1 MKPKQGTTYIE
12 ENLSVENNEEK
23 VAYFLKVVHEL
34 KTPIHGIQGLA
45 EYLLNNWDDTNTKT
59 QKECIN
65 SILEASQRL
74 SELSSSLTIEKFNQS
89 SIGFNFT
96 KIDLVDATKKV
107 VNHFKS
113 TYLLDSKISLK
124 LQINID
130 SFIVDADELWYE
142 QLLMNLL
149 VNAFNYSKDGVIS
162 VGVSSKKI
170 HDKEY
175 LITSIADEGVGIPEP
190 ELNSIFNPYNR
201 SSRTDSNTQGTGLGL
216 SICREIIQA
225 HNGIITAVNNKK
237 AGSTI
242 EFSIP
247 K

>member
-1 MKPKQGTTYIE
+1 MKTKQDASYT
-12 ENLSVENNEEK
+12 ENKLSFENNEEK
-23 VAYFLKVVHEL
+23 VAYFSKVVHEL

-45 EYLLNNWDDTNTKT
+45 EYLLNNWDNTNTQT

-65 SILEASQRL
+65 SILDASQRL
-74 SELSSSLTIEKFNQS
+74 SELSRSLTIEKFNQS
-89 SIGFNFT
+89 AIGFNFT
-96 KIDLVDATKKV
+96 KIDLVEATQKV
-107 VNHFKS
+107 VKSFES
-113 TYLLDSKISLK
+113 TYLLNSKISLK
-124 LQINID
+124 LQINVD
-130 SFIVDADELWYE
+130 SFVVDADQLWYE

-149 VNAFNYSKDGVIS
+149 VNAFNYSKDGMIS
-162 VGVSSKKI
+162 VSVRSEKI
-170 HDKEY
+170 HDKVY

-190 ELNSIFNPYNR
+190 ELNSIFSPYNR
-201 SSRTDSNTQGTGLGL
+201 SSRTDSNTEGTGLGL

-225 HNGIITAVNNKK
+225 HKGMITAVNNKK

>member
-1 MKPKQGTTYIE
+1 MKPKKGTFYTE
-12 ENLSVENNEEK
+12 QNQDFEDNKKK
-23 VAYFLKVVHEL
+23 VAYFSKVVHEL

-45 EYLLNNWDDTNTKT
+45 EYLLNNWDTTNTKT
-59 QKECIN
+59 QKDCLK

-74 SELSSSLTIEKFNQS
+74 SELSSSLTIEKLSKS
-89 SIGFNFT
+89 SIKFNFT
-96 KIDLVDATKKV
+96 KVDLVEVTKKTV
-107 VNHFKS
+107 KHFEGI
-113 TYLLDSKISLK
+113 YLFDSKISLK

-130 SFIVDADELWYE
+130 SFIVSADELWYE
-142 QLLMNLL
+142 QLLTNLL
-149 VNAFNYSKDGVIS
+149 INAFNYSKEGVIS
-162 VGVSSKKI
+162 VSVNSKKI
-170 HDKEY
+170 QDKEY
-175 LITSIADEGVGIPEP
+175 LITLIADEGVGIPEL

-201 SSRTDSNTQGTGLGL
+201 SSRTGSNTQGTGLGL

-225 HNGIITAVNNKK
+225 HKGIITAVNNKK

>member
-1 MKPKQGTTYIE
+1 MKQKKGTFYTE
-12 ENLSVENNEEK
+12 HNQEFEDNEKK
-23 VAYFLKVVHEL
+23 VAYFSKVVHEL

-45 EYLLNNWDDTNTKT
+45 EYLLNNWDNTNTKT
-59 QKECIN
+59 QKECLK

-74 SELSSSLTIEKFNQS
+74 SELSSSLTIEKLSKS
-89 SIGFNFT
+89 SIKFNFT
-96 KIDLVDATKKV
+96 KVDLIEATKKV
-107 VNHFKS
+107 IKRFKN

-124 LQINID
+124 SQISID
-130 SFIVDADELWYE
+130 SFIVNADELWYE
-142 QLLMNLL
+142 QLLTNLL
-149 VNAFNYSKDGVIS
+149 VNALNYSQDGVIS
-162 VGVSSKKI
+162 VTVSSKKI
-170 HDKEY
+170 KDKEY
-175 LITSIADEGVGIPEP
+175 LLTSIADEGVGIPEL

-216 SICREIIQA
+216 AICREIIQA
-225 HNGIITAVNNKK
+225 HKGIITAVNNKK

>member
-1 MKPKQGTTYIE
+1 MKTKQGTIYIE
-12 ENLSVENNEEK
+12 ENQSFESNEEK
-23 VAYFLKVVHEL
+23 VAYFSKVVHEL

-45 EYLLNNWDDTNTKT
+45 EYLLNNWDNTNTKI

-74 SELSSSLTIEKFNQS
+74 SELTSSLTIEKFNKS

-96 KIDLVDATKKV
+96 KVNLVETTQKV
-107 VNHFKS
+107 VKRFKN
-113 TYLLDSKISLK
+113 TYLLNSNISLK
-124 LQINID
+124 LQTNID

-142 QLLMNLL
+142 QLLTNLL
-149 VNAFNYSKDGVIS
+149 ANAFNYSKEGIILVNIR
-162 VGVSSKKI
+162 SKKI
-170 HDKEY
+170 HNKEF
-175 LITSIADEGVGIPEP
+175 LITSIADEGVGIPET
-190 ELNSIFNPYNR
+190 ELNSIFTPYNR

-225 HNGIITAVNNKK
+225 HKGIITAVNNKK